1 VDKNLDGH
9 ARRRSTT
16 TAVVVLEPSSEPV

>member
-1 VDKNLDGH
+1 VDKHLDGYG
-9 ARRRSTT
+9 RRRSTT